1 MKTTLP
7 SFLLLLVLAF
17 GQAQNLQYEVL
28 LGDKNIGKLEV
39 LPSNLNHDDYTISM
53 KANMSLPFTSVR
65 SSFDVTFQNGTLFK
79 SEMMQKMNDKV
90 REHSVIERNG
100 NHYKM
105 DINGEQK
112 TMKGDITYS
121 VVQLYHFEP
130 KDRDKV
136 FSERF
141 GAYATITELEP
152 HYYEISFPDGNNNK
166 YRYENGICVEM
177 TTRHTLAKVTFQL
190 KNSSKMIGE

>member
-7 SFLLLLVLAF
+7 SLLLLLALAF
-17 GQAQNLQYEVL
+17 GQAQPLQYEIL
-28 LGDKNIGKLEV
+28 LGDKNIGKLDV
-39 LPSNLNHDDYTISM
+39 QPSDLNHDDYTISM
-53 KANMSLPFTSVR
+53 KAHMSLPFTSVH
-65 SSFDVTFQNGTLFK
+65 SNFDVVFQNGTL
-79 SEMMQKMNDKV
+79 SESKMVQKMNDKV
-90 REHSVIERNG
+90 REHSIIERNG
-100 NHYKM
+100 NHYEMK
-105 DINGEQK
+105 INGEQK
-112 TMKGDITYS
+112 TIKGDITYS

-152 HYYEISFPDGNNNK
+152 HYYKISFPDGNDNK

-177 TTRHTLAKVTFQL
+177 TTKHTLAKVTFQL
-190 KNSSKMIGE
+190 KKNPAVIGE